1 MTQVAAANTDGVT
14 NAPHP
19 RPPTPRTGFHVLLAE
34 LNPLQYVPV
43 LGTLYRALTGDRIP
57 EEARTVGS
65 LVVSGIMGGPV
76 GVAIGVAETA
86 VEKMTGIDPERLG
99 TRLLASIG
107 IGNAKPHATPRARVA
122 GAGRAAGAPHRGL
135 VTGATGR
142 LRRNLRPRLPEARK
156 SAGQR
161 RAEQPGDRPPGP
173 VRPAVPYRAGRDG
186 RRAPC
191 VTPPASGKERPPAL
205 RKPSVSVERHPLTRN
220 TSSRV
225 EM

>member
-1 MTQVAAANTDGVT
+1 MTQVAAANTDSVT

-107 IGNAKPHATPRARVA
+107 IGNAKPHATP
-122 GAGRAAGAPHRGL
+122 
-135 VTGATGR
+135 
-142 LRRNLRPRLPEARK
+142 E
-156 SAGQR
+156 
-161 RAEQPGDRPPGP
+161 
-173 VRPAVPYRAGRDG
+173 
-186 RRAPC
+186 RAP
-191 VTPPASGKERPPAL
+191 PEPDAPPAL
-205 RKPSVSVERHPLTRN
+205 RIAAWSPAQLAAYGVTSAQGSLRLGNLQDSDVLNSLEIARLVRSDPPSRIAQAVTAAARPV
-220 TSSRV
+220 
-225 EM
+225 